1 MQLKGRDIMSVL
13 CTKTLPAEETFWV
26 VDPTITIIR
35 GNIIR
40 KVDRTFLEDFILR
53 LTQDFFEAKYI
64 GEAKPKTGDLV
75 NYINAFEWLS
85 FNLYRTAGVELY
97 SDGEIRLNLLLE
109 FTDYNKKCVFLYEAP
124 LFDRD
129 LDAELYSTLIDV
141 MQYHYKRER
150 LN

>member
-13 CTKTLPAEETFWV
+13 CTKTAEVQESFFA

-35 GNIIR
+35 GNFIR
-40 KVDRTFLEDFILR
+40 KVNRVFLEDFILR
-53 LTQDFFEAKYI
+53 LTQDFFDAKYI
-64 GEAKPKTGDLV
+64 GEAKPNSKDLI

-85 FNLYRTAGVELY
+85 FNIYRTAGIELY

-109 FTDYNKKCVFLYEAP
+109 YTEYTKKCVFLHEAP

-129 LDAELYSTLIDV
+129 LDLELYSTLIDI
-141 MQYHYKRER
+141 MQYHCKKEK

>member
-1 MQLKGRDIMSVL
+1 MSVL
-13 CTKTLPAEETFWV
+13 STKNLAAEEILGV

-35 GNIIR
+35 GSIIR
-40 KVDRTFLEDFILR
+40 KVDRTFLEDFILM

-64 GEAKPKTGDLV
+64 GEEKPKSGDLV

-85 FNLYRTAGVELY
+85 FNLYRTSGVELY

-109 FTDYNKKCVFLYEAP
+109 FTDYNKKCVFLYETP

-129 LDAELYSTLIDV
+129 LDSELYSTLIYV
-141 MQYHYKRER
+141 MQYHCKREKM
-150 LN
+150 N